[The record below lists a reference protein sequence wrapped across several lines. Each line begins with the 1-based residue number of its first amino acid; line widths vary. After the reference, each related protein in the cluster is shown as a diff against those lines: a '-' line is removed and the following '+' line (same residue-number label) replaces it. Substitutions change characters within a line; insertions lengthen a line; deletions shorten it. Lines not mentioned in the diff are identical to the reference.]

1 MWSVFSINLIIKPR
15 RKRDNKGLKKGFY
28 LILEQTRE
36 TRGDPDAGG
45 TAERSNS
52 CSLVSGEMRMYF
64 RKNTSYTGKK
74 ETKMCVEAEGPLKR
88 QTAGALSVLW

>member
-1 MWSVFSINLIIKPR
+1 M
-15 RKRDNKGLKKGFY
+15 GLKQGFY
-28 LILEQTRE
+28 LILEKTGE
-36 TRGDPDAGG
+36 TRGDPDVEG

-64 RKNTSYTGKK
+64 RKNTSYTGKT
-74 ETKMCVEAEGPLKR
+74 ETRMYVEAEGPLKR